1 MTRKDYILI
10 ANALRKTREAF
21 QSHIDGGPAML
32 VIESVIEE
40 AANKLAVEM
49 VIDNPRFN
57 GVHFLA
63 VVRGEKDLNS
73 KPARSTRPKSKANSG
88 LVALVNHAGSPAD

>member
-32 VIESVIEE
+32 VIEE

-57 GVHFLA
+57 GAHFLS

-73 KPARSTRPKSKANSG
+73 RPARRQS
-88 LVALVNHAGSPAD
+88 

>member
-21 QSHIDGGPAML
+21 QNHIDGGPAML
-32 VIESVIEE
+32 VVEE

-73 KPARSTRPKSKANSG
+73 QPARRQS
-88 LVALVNHAGSPAD
+88 